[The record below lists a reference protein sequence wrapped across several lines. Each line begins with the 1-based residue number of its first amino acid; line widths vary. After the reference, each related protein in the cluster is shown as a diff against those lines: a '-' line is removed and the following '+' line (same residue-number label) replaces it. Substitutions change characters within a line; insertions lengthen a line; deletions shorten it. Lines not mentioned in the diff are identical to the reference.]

1 MTLFI
6 PLYLSLLAFI
16 GLYIPLS
23 VLESDECPKYT
34 QGYVKNG
41 HITICPDNLT
51 MPREEVINHEV
62 IHLIQSN
69 LGVDTLLPPPV
80 VSHLVSTQMTEA
92 ETLSVLVVYSD
103 SGYMMSEF
111 EARLLQ
117 KMPEPVIMTMY
128 RLSQDYAFLTTRYN
142 LSVHM

>member
-1 MTLFI
+1 MAFLI
-6 PLYLSLLAFI
+6 PLYLSLITFT
-16 GLYIPLS
+16 GLYSPLS
-23 VLESDECPKYT
+23 VFESDECPKYT
-34 QGYVKNG
+34 QGYVRNG
-41 HITICPDNLT
+41 RVTICPDNLT
-51 MPREEVINHEV
+51 MPRQEVINHEV

-69 LGVDTLLPPPV
+69 LGVDTLLPTSA
-80 VSHLVSTQMTEA
+80 VSYLVNTQMSEA

-117 KMPEPVIMTMY
+117 KMPEPLIMTMY

-142 LSVHM
+142 LSLHV